1 MSILEMFRLDG
12 KTALVTGGGRGLG
25 EYMAQ
30 AFAAAGANVA
40 VCSRKLEACEGVA
53 DGIRAHGG
61 RAIALPCDVADPGE
75 IEEVVGRTLEEFGA
89 IDVLVNNSGATWG
102 APAEEMP
109 LEKFDHVMNVNVRGV
124 FLMSQAVGRH
134 MIDRGDGG
142 TIINISSVAAFTGG
156 KPGALQV
163 VGYSASKGAVVSMS
177 RDLAGSWAQYGIR
190 VNCIAPGWFPT
201 KMSRG
206 VLEKAGD
213 RLLASI
219 PLGRYGEPQDIQ
231 GIALYL
237 ASPASAYVT
246 GQTII
251 IDGGQTIW

>member
-1 MSILEMFRLDG
+1 MSILDMFRLDG

-25 EYMAQ
+25 EYMAE
-30 AFAAAGANVA
+30 AYASVGANVV
-40 VCSRKLEACEGVA
+40 VCSRKLEACESVA
-53 DGIRAHGG
+53 DQIRAEGG
-61 RAIALPCDVADPGE
+61 RALALECDVANPE
-75 IEEVVGRTLEEFGA
+75 HVERVVGRTLDEFGA

-109 LEKFDHVMNVNVRGV
+109 LEKFDQVMAVNVRGV
-124 FLMSQAVGRH
+124 FLMSQLVGRH
-134 MIDRGDGG
+134 MIERGAGG
-142 TIINISSVAAFTGG
+142 TIINIASVAAFTGG

-163 VGYSASKGAVVSMS
+163 VGYSSSKGAVVSMT

-190 VNCIAPGWFPT
+190 VNAIAPGWFPT

-219 PLGRYGEPQDIQ
+219 PLGRYGEPHEIQ

-237 ASPASAYVT
+237 ASPASGYVT

-251 IDGGQTIW
+251 VDGGQTIW